1 MGVRELC
8 DGFVG
13 ALGARQGAMRPFLM
27 LFLLGGQLPRAP
39 SSGGI
44 ETSDYPSTDYSVKT
58 KKNAPSY
65 GAFLLWSKEL
75 DVRLMGL
82 VLVLFLLHQSSRG
95 RPLHRCRYASISAEQ
110 RLMPPRALV

>member
-1 MGVRELC
+1 MGVREPC

-44 ETSDYPSTDYSVKT
+44 ETSGYPSTDYSVKT
-58 KKNAPSY
+58 KKTPRMTERFQAI
-65 GAFLLWSKEL
+65 EL
-75 DVRLMGL
+75 VGFNQLSIGQ
-82 VLVLFLLHQSSRG
+82 LLHRS
-95 RPLHRCRYASISAEQ
+95 RYAPILAEH
-110 RLMPPRALV
+110 LN

>member
-1 MGVRELC
+1 MGVREPC

-58 KKNAPSY
+58 KKTPRMTERFQAIKLEGFNQ
-65 GAFLLWSKEL
+65 L
-75 DVRLMGL
+75 
-82 VLVLFLLHQSSRG
+82 SRG
-95 RPLHRCRYASISAEQ
+95 RPLHRSRYASISAEQ
-110 RLMPPRALV
+110 RLMPPWALV